1 MEEEWGVR
9 LLKLSAE
16 FGAWGEGEGRLSMDL
31 DSLSWSGQRNRPLL
45 DLTPERVWLAKEME
59 GTRKL
64 IWLQQQ
70 DKAIPIKRCGGVGE
84 IQGEQG
90 AVIGNRIG
98 ITGLRPG
105 ACQGV

>member
-1 MEEEWGVR
+1 MGSISPVEEERGVR

-16 FGAWGEGEGRLSMDL
+16 FGAWGKGEGRLSMDL

-59 GTRKL
+59 GMRKL

-70 DKAIPIKRCGGVGE
+70 DKAIPIKRCGGGGDPRRARGSDRK
-84 IQGEQG
+84 QDWDHR
-90 AVIGNRIG
+90 A
-98 ITGLRPG
+98 
-105 ACQGV
+105 

>member
-1 MEEEWGVR
+1 MWVDFEERGVR
-9 LLKLSAE
+9 LLKMSAE
-16 FGAWGEGEGRLSMDL
+16 FGAWGKGEGRLSMDL

-70 DKAIPIKRCGGVGE
+70 DKAIP
-84 IQGEQG
+84 
-90 AVIGNRIG
+90 
-98 ITGLRPG
+98 P
-105 ACQGV
+105 